1 MRLCACCGD
10 SYKAEWVLSGDEP
23 PQTSATSSEKTAEGT
38 KRRMFQLID
47 SRSWA
52 IGLAIAGGLG
62 FVAMAWPQLA
72 TSFKRAQYLEQIQPL
87 MKSMTE
93 LSIATEDGLTMRKY
107 RDLLLKVK
115 VDYEDT
121 DRFGLMGV
129 FPNAAD
135 SIERAMACYNGTS
148 FLWYDMQPGRDAGL
162 NYADLLG
169 FMNEGFGDELS
180 EKVRSA
186 IIKRKTPISVA
197 LNDSDL
203 KRELISLFFTSASRH
218 LGEAKRS
225 LKE

>member
-1 MRLCACCGD
+1 MTSAYQTKCPSCSWSVNIESPHAPGSEMRLCACCGD

-129 FPNAAD
+129 FRTQPTR
-135 SIERAMACYNGTS
+135 SKERWLAITARASFGTTCNP
-148 FLWYDMQPGRDAGL
+148 DATRD
-162 NYADLLG
+162 
-169 FMNEGFGDELS
+169 
-180 EKVRSA
+180 
-186 IIKRKTPISVA
+186 
-197 LNDSDL
+197 
-203 KRELISLFFTSASRH
+203 
-218 LGEAKRS
+218 
-225 LKE
+225 